1 MENNR
6 ELIVSSVSKDGVR
19 FQCYAKW
26 LPYTNSWYFST
37 NRKKLLGNLYVLE
50 VKGVGSTGMLARR
63 AEAAQELVKLVD
75 YVVARGVNQQAI
87 ERVLSATREQLTEI
101 ATTAWAF
108 NYSLGF
114 YKRCAQTVI
123 NMWLG
128 GNYTIYDE
136 AINTI
141 HRNIGL
147 KHIA

>member
-6 ELIVSSVSKDGVR
+6 ELIVSSVNRDGVR

-26 LPYTNSWYFST
+26 VPYTNSWYFST
-37 NRKKLLGNLYVLE
+37 NKKKLLGSLYVLE
-50 VKGVGSTGMLARR
+50 VKGVGSTGVLARR

-75 YVVARGVNQQAI
+75 FIVAKGVDMRAV
-87 ERVLSATREQLTEI
+87 ELVLRVTREQLGEI

-108 NYSLGF
+108 NYPLGF

-128 GNYTIYDE
+128 GNYAIYDE
-136 AINTI
+136 AVNTI